1 MNWDAFYPENHEVII
16 GGSFTIIG
24 VVIGWALNL
33 IQSYFQNEKEQQ
45 VHLRT
50 KREETYLRV
59 IDVLTRHE
67 KCYREKRV
75 IEDEYEE
82 YKKAFNDL
90 QSYMM
95 VYASPTIYKEYY
107 KLCNDIT
114 DTYIKIKKRKD
125 RENMVETNAKKIE
138 KFADKIRKELGIGGD
153 VSWL

>member
-1 MNWDAFYPENHEVII
+1 MCEILKTFLESQLFGII
-16 GGSFTIIG
+16 VGAILTGGFSWFTEWRKSVG
-24 VVIGWALNL
+24 
-33 IQSYFQNEKEQQ
+33 EQK
-45 VHLRT
+45 VHLRE

-75 IEDEYEE
+75 VEDEYEE

-107 KLCNDIT
+107 KLCNDIM

-138 KFADKIRKELGIGGD
+138 KFADKIRKELGIEGD

>member
-1 MNWDAFYPENHEVII
+1 MCEILKTFLESQLFGII
-16 GGSFTIIG
+16 VGAILTGGFTWFTEWRKSVG
-24 VVIGWALNL
+24 
-33 IQSYFQNEKEQQ
+33 EQK
-45 VHLRT
+45 VHLRE

-67 KCYREKRV
+67 KCYREKRI

-107 KLCNDIT
+107 KLCNDIM

-138 KFADKIRKELGIGGD
+138 KFSDKIRKELGIEGD
-153 VSWL
+153 VSWQ

>member
-1 MNWDAFYPENHEVII
+1 MCEILKTFLESQLFGII
-16 GGSFTIIG
+16 VGAILTGGFTWFTEWHKSVG
-24 VVIGWALNL
+24 
-33 IQSYFQNEKEQQ
+33 EQK
-45 VHLRT
+45 VHLRE

-138 KFADKIRKELGIGGD
+138 KFADKIRKELSIEGD
-153 VSWL
+153 VSWQ

>member
-1 MNWDAFYPENHEVII
+1 MCEILKTFLESQLFGII
-16 GGSFTIIG
+16 VGAILTGGFTWFTEWRKSVG
-24 VVIGWALNL
+24 
-33 IQSYFQNEKEQQ
+33 EQK
-45 VHLRT
+45 VHLRE

-138 KFADKIRKELGIGGD
+138 KFADKIRKELGIEGD

>member
-1 MNWDAFYPENHEVII
+1 MTWAEFLSSQTFGII
-16 GGSFTIIG
+16 LGSVLTAGFTLFVEWRKSVG
-24 VVIGWALNL
+24 
-33 IQSYFQNEKEQQ
+33 EQT
-45 VHLRT
+45 VHLRE

-153 VSWL
+153 VSWQ

>member
-1 MNWDAFYPENHEVII
+1 MCEILKTFLESQLFGII
-16 GGSFTIIG
+16 VGAILTGGFTWFTEWRKSVG
-24 VVIGWALNL
+24 
-33 IQSYFQNEKEQQ
+33 EQK
-45 VHLRT
+45 VHLRE

-82 YKKAFNDL
+82 YKKEFNDL

-138 KFADKIRKELGIGGD
+138 KFADKIRKELGIEGD
-153 VSWL
+153 VSWQ

>member
-1 MNWDAFYPENHEVII
+1 MCEILKTFLESQLFGII
-16 GGSFTIIG
+16 VGAILTGGFTWFTEWRKSVG
-24 VVIGWALNL
+24 
-33 IQSYFQNEKEQQ
+33 EQK
-45 VHLRT
+45 VHLRE

-75 IEDEYEE
+75 IEDEYEA

-138 KFADKIRKELGIGGD
+138 KFADKIRKELGIEGD

>member
-1 MNWDAFYPENHEVII
+1 MNWDAFYQENHEVII

>member
-1 MNWDAFYPENHEVII
+1 MCEILKTFLESQLFGII
-16 GGSFTIIG
+16 VGAILTGGFTWFTEWRKSVG
-24 VVIGWALNL
+24 
-33 IQSYFQNEKEQQ
+33 EQK
-45 VHLRT
+45 VHLRE

-107 KLCNDIT
+107 KLCNDIM

-138 KFADKIRKELGIGGD
+138 KFADKIRKELGIEGD
-153 VSWL
+153 VSWQ